1 MISHRAAVDYVWI
14 SRGNGGKAGS
24 YPVTSLMSDS
34 VDEREATNEHKDFKA
49 AVAEVAIND
58 MPGLAQHYL
67 DIAGH

>member
-1 MISHRAAVDYVWI
+1 MSHWAAVDYVWM

-24 YPVTSLMSDS
+24 YPVTSLISDG
-34 VDEREATNEHKDFKA
+34 VEEREATNEHKDFKA
-49 AVAEVAIND
+49 AVAEVANNE

>member
-1 MISHRAAVDYVWI
+1 MSHRAAVDYVWM

-24 YPVTSLMSDS
+24 YPVTLLISDG
-34 VDEREATNEHKDFKA
+34 VEEREATNEHKDFKA
-49 AVAEVAIND
+49 AVAEVANNE